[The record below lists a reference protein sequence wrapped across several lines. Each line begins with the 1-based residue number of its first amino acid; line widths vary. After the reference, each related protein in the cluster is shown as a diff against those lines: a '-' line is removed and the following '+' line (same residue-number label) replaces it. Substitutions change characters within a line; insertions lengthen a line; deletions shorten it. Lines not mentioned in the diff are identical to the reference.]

1 MPFTVSCTAC
11 ATRFLLGDD
20 LFRRKVSGNI
30 VTVKCR
36 NCDAEISVD
45 ARDADT
51 MPSHESPRRAPLPP
65 RPKPKEKMALVAP
78 KPISDEARS
87 IWDSESEQ
95 TVSIGGKPA
104 PASEEPE
111 FVDFEEIPASSSD
124 APPLNTLTHET
135 ARMHPPRRNKPPD
148 DFLVKLS
155 AGTGGI
161 LGAPTIDVS
170 NLGEPAPPSIEELDV
185 EPEEISTQ
193 RTGTGT
199 VPLLKHGGTI
209 PLFDMSAVLPAA
221 SSSSGSTLDS
231 SSSTLG
237 SSSSAPVQ

>member
-11 ATRFLLGDD
+11 STRFLLGDD

-36 NCDAEISVD
+36 NCNAEISVD
-45 ARDADT
+45 AREVET
-51 MPSHESPRRAPLPP
+51 MPSHAPPRRVPAPP
-65 RPKPKEKMALVAP
+65 RRKEKAALVVP
-78 KPISDEARS
+78 KAISVEARS

-104 PASEEPE
+104 AARQEPE

-135 ARMHPPRRNKPPD
+135 TKVHPPRRNKPPD